1 MMMLPKQLQRMLEGM
16 EAGEGNLSMTM
27 KGLDEPTRRITAAA
41 NRLVMAL
48 LAVAFILGPA
58 LIIPRLHEI
67 FPRFQLGAI
76 VLVLLGFGLSAL
88 ITLVLLL
95 SVWRSGR

>member
-1 MMMLPKQLQRMLEGM
+1 
-16 EAGEGNLSMTM
+16 MTL

-41 NRLVMAL
+41 NRLVLAL

-58 LIIPRLHEI
+58 ILIPRLHEI
-67 FPRFQLGAI
+67 FPQFKAGAI
-76 VLVLLGFGLSAL
+76 ALVLTGFGLSAL
-88 ITLVLLL
+88 ITLALLV